1 MRILA
6 QISLGK
12 VFLRHL
18 WLIRRIRH
26 GWCVSLSWED
36 GAGHH
41 LVLSLLINSLDSVG
55 WLFEDKLLICMDI
68 IKILAVERELLID
81 RIPT

>member
-1 MRILA
+1 VRILA

-12 VFLRHL
+12 VFLRNL
-18 WLIRRIRH
+18 WLITRIRH
-26 GWCVSLSWED
+26 GWIVSISWED

-41 LVLSLLINSLDSVG
+41 FVLRLLLNSLDSVG

-68 IKILAVERELLID
+68 IKILAVGRELIID
-81 RIPT
+81 GTPT

>member
-1 MRILA
+1 VRIQD
-6 QISLGK
+6 QITLGK

-18 WLIRRIRH
+18 WLITRIRH

-41 LVLSLLINSLDSVG
+41 FVLRLLINSLHGVG

-68 IKILAVERELLID
+68 ITILSVERELIID
-81 RIPT
+81 GTPT